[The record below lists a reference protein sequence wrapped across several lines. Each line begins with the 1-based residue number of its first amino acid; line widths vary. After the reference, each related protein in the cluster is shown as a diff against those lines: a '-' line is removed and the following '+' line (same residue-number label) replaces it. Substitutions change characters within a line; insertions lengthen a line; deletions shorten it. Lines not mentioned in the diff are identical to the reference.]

1 MPYTYDYPH
10 PAVTVDVLIFTIH
23 DNELRVLLIRRAME
37 PYEGR
42 WALPGGF
49 VGMHESLRRAAWREL
64 KEETGVHAAFLEQ
77 LGAFGHPNRD
87 PRERVI
93 TVAYYALVPHS
104 RLEIRAASDAQDA
117 RLFGDGFFVEANGA
131 RYNRFV
137 FVPPDGPVHHYDK
150 RHLFAHGGEDER
162 FDAGDD
168 RVVFEW
174 RGWRICPSA
183 STSLRM
189 WSMCEK

>member
-64 KEETGVHAAFLEQ
+64 KDAASSGIPRATGGVWAPEPRPARTGYHGGVLRAGAAFP
-77 LGAFGHPNRD
+77 ARD
-87 PRERVI
+87 PGSKRCAGCTPVR
-93 TVAYYALVPHS
+93 
-104 RLEIRAASDAQDA
+104 
-117 RLFGDGFFVEANGA
+117 FG
-131 RYNRFV
+131 
-137 FVPPDGPVHHYDK
+137 
-150 RHLFAHGGEDER
+150 
-162 FDAGDD
+162 
-168 RVVFEW
+168 
-174 RGWRICPSA
+174 
-183 STSLRM
+183 
-189 WSMCEK
+189 